1 MFYIFYFSS
10 RYVLQIISKRLMK
23 IFQKTFTKCFCSSQK
38 TKINIYLYGSPIHSP
53 KVNDGGLR
61 LSFTKRIL
69 HVDLTTGKTE
79 VKPLDMKLAKK
90 YIGGIGL
97 GMKLWLD
104 NSKAGVD
111 PFSPENPMFFMTGP
125 LTGTMA
131 PSAGNS
137 YAVVS
142 KSPLTFTIGEAKA
155 HGFFG
160 AEMKRAGYD
169 VIMFTGKSE
178 KLVYAWIDDDSVQL
192 LDASHLVGKSPQETE
207 EIIREELG
215 DFYIRVSAIGE
226 AGEKLSRIACIMN
239 DEFRAIGRG
248 GMGAVMGSKNLKAV
262 AVRGTNDVN
271 VANLEEFREFVRTVH
286 ERMKGPATRKYRTL
300 GTPENVLVL
309 NAISALATRNFTNA
323 TFEGAE
329 KVSGERLN
337 EQYIKKIVG
346 CATCGMRCDHVA
358 LVPEGEYKGTVSRVE
373 FECLWAMGP
382 LCGVDRLDAIIEAI
396 YQANH
401 YGLDGISAGVVVA
414 FAMDLYEHGII
425 TKEDTDG
432 LELNFGNAHALVE
445 CVKMIGQRKGWLGN
459 VLAEGTKK
467 AAEIIGKDAYKYA
480 NHIKGMEL
488 PGYDLRTLK
497 TAALGFSVSFR
508 GACHLR
514 SGAYSPDIKGSV
526 DRFKIEKG
534 RGKLVVDGEDIY
546 NVVDSL
552 ILCKFS
558 RGVMYDGLGDMAK
571 YYTLATGIEMTA
583 EELAEAGER
592 INHLARVINIREGK
606 GTRSDDTLPWKIM
619 NYPVPD
625 EGIAHGVVVN
635 QKEFDIGLD
644 DYYEVRGWTKDGI
657 PTPETLKR
665 MGLDDLVP
673 IVKKK
678 IASMKKK

>member
-1 MFYIFYFSS
+1 LSYN
-10 RYVLQIISKRLMK
+10 KK
-23 IFQKTFTKCFCSSQK
+23 I
-38 TKINIYLYGSPIHSP
+38 LY
-53 KVNDGGLR
+53 
-61 LSFTKRIL
+61 
-69 HVDLTTGKTE
+69 VDLTTGKTE
-79 VKPLDMKLAKK
+79 VKPLKEKLLKE

-104 NSKAGVD
+104 HSKAGVD
-111 PFSPENPMFFMTGP
+111 PFSPENPLLFITGP

-142 KSPLTFTIGEAKA
+142 KGPLTEGICECKA

-160 AEMKRAGYD
+160 PELKRAGYD
-169 VIMFTGKSE
+169 AVIFTGKSE
-178 KLVYAWIDDDSVQL
+178 KLVYAWIDDDSIQL
-192 LDASHLVGKSPQETE
+192 LDADHLRGMSPAETDE
-207 EIIREELG
+207 TIREEMG

-226 AGEKLSRIACIMN
+226 AGEKLSRIGCIIN

-271 VANLEEFREFVRTVH
+271 VADIEEFKEFVRTIY

-309 NAISALATRNFTNA
+309 NALAALPTRNFSQA

-329 KVSGERLN
+329 KVSGEYLN
-337 EQYIKKIVG
+337 ERYIKKIIG
-346 CATCGMRCDHVA
+346 CATCGMRCDHIA
-358 LVPEGEYKGTVSRVE
+358 LVPEGEYKGSTSRVE
-373 FECLWAMGP
+373 FECLWSLGP

-396 YQANH
+396 RLCDY
-401 YGLDGISAGVVVA
+401 YGMDGISAGVIVA
-414 FAMDLYEHGII
+414 FAMDLYENGII
-425 TKEDTDG
+425 TKKDTDG
-432 LELNFGNAHALVE
+432 LDLSFGNHEALLE
-445 CVKMIGQRKGWLGN
+445 TIKRMGTRKGWLGDT
-459 VLAEGTKK
+459 LAEGSMR
-467 AAEIIGKDAYKYA
+467 AAEKIDKGAEKYA

-514 SGAYSPDIKGSV
+514 SGAYSPDVKGKV

-534 RGKLVVDGEDIY
+534 RGKIVMDGEDLY

-558 RGVMYDGLGDMAK
+558 RGVMYDGLKDMAN
-571 YYTLATGIEMTA
+571 YYTLATGIKMTP
-583 EELAEAGER
+583 EELIKAGER
-592 INHLARVINIREGK
+592 INNLARVINIREGK
-606 GTRSDDTLPWKIM
+606 GTREYDTLPWKIM
-619 NYPVPD
+619 HVPVPD
-625 EGIAHGVVVN
+625 EGVAKGAVVS

-644 DYYEVRGWTKDGI
+644 DYYNIRGWTKDGI
-657 PTPETLKR
+657 PTPEKLKEL
-665 MGLDDLVP
+665 GLDDLVK

-678 IASMKKK
+678 IGSNK

>member
-1 MFYIFYFSS
+1 
-10 RYVLQIISKRLMK
+10 
-23 IFQKTFTKCFCSSQK
+23 
-38 TKINIYLYGSPIHSP
+38 
-53 KVNDGGLR
+53 
-61 LSFTKRIL
+61 LSYNKRIL
-69 HVDLTTGKTE
+69 YVDLTTGKTE
-79 VKPLDMKLAKK
+79 VKPLKEKLAKD

-97 GMKLWLD
+97 GMRLWLD
-104 NSKAGVD
+104 NSKAGVK
-111 PFSPENPMFFMTGP
+111 PFSPENPLIFITGP

-142 KSPLTFTIGEAKA
+142 KSPLTGTIGEAKA

-160 AEMKRAGYD
+160 AELKRAGYD
-169 VIMFTGKSE
+169 AVIFTGKSE

-192 LDASHLVGKSPQETE
+192 IDAQHVKGMSPQETE
-207 EIIREELG
+207 ETIREELG
-215 DFYIRVSAIGE
+215 DFYVRVSAIGE
-226 AGEKLSRIACIMN
+226 AGEKLVRIANIMN

-271 VANLEEFREFVRTVH
+271 VDNLEDFKEFVRTVH

-300 GTPENVLVL
+300 GTPQNVLVL
-309 NAISALATRNFTNA
+309 NAIAALPTRNFSQA

-337 EQYIKKIVG
+337 ERYIKKIVG
-346 CATCGMRCDHVA
+346 CATCGMRCDHIA
-358 LVPEGEYKGTVSRVE
+358 LVPEGEYKGTVSRIE
-373 FECLWAMGP
+373 FECLWAVGP

-401 YGLDGISAGVVVA
+401 YGLDGISVGVVVA
-414 FAMDLYEHGII
+414 FAMDLYERGII
-425 TKEDTDG
+425 TKKDTDD
-432 LELNFGNAHALVE
+432 LELNFDSAHALVE
-445 CVKMIGQRKGWLGN
+445 TIKRIGSRKGWLGDT
-459 VLAEGTKK
+459 LAEGTKR
-467 AAEIIGKDAYKYA
+467 AAEIIGKDAWKYA

-514 SGAYSPDIKGSV
+514 SGAYSPDVKGKV
-526 DRFKIEKG
+526 DRLKIETG
-534 RGKLVVDGEDIY
+534 RGKIVKDGEDLY

-558 RGVMYDGLGDMAK
+558 RGVMYDGLKDMAN
-571 YYTLATGIEMTA
+571 YYTLATGIKITP
-583 EELAEAGER
+583 EELVKAGER
-592 INHLARVINIREGK
+592 INNLARVINIREGK
-606 GTRSDDTLPWKIM
+606 GTRGDDTLPWMIM
-619 NYPVPD
+619 NVPVPD
-625 EGIAHGVVVN
+625 EGVAKGAVVS

-644 DYYEVRGWTKDGI
+644 DYYNVRGWTKDGI
-657 PTPETLKR
+657 PTPEKLKEL
-665 MGLDDLVP
+665 GLDDLVS
-673 IVKKK
+673 IVKKE
-678 IASMKKK
+678 IDSKK

>member
-1 MFYIFYFSS
+1 
-10 RYVLQIISKRLMK
+10 
-23 IFQKTFTKCFCSSQK
+23 
-38 TKINIYLYGSPIHSP
+38 
-53 KVNDGGLR
+53 
-61 LSFTKRIL
+61 LSYAKRIL
-69 HVDLTTGKTE
+69 YVDLTTGKTE
-79 VKPLDMKLAKK
+79 VKPLKEKLAKD

-104 NSKAGVD
+104 HSKAGVD
-111 PFSPENPMFFMTGP
+111 PFSPENPLIFITGP

-142 KSPLTFTIGEAKA
+142 KSPLTGGINESKA

-160 AEMKRAGYD
+160 PDLKRAGYD
-169 VIMFTGKSE
+169 AIIFTGKSE

-192 LDASHLVGKSPQETE
+192 LDAEHLRGKSPAETDE
-207 EIIREELG
+207 TIREELG

-226 AGEKLSRIACIMN
+226 AGEKLSRVGCLIN

-271 VANLEEFREFVRTVH
+271 VANLEEFKEFVRTIY

-309 NAISALATRNFTNA
+309 NALAALPTRNFSQA

-329 KVSGERLN
+329 KVSGEQLN
-337 EQYIKKIVG
+337 ERYVKKIIG
-346 CATCGMRCDHVA
+346 CATCGMRCDHIA
-358 LVPEGEYKGTVSRVE
+358 LVPEGEYKGSTSRVE
-373 FECLWAMGP
+373 FECLWSLGP

-396 YQANH
+396 RLCNY
-401 YGLDGISAGVVVA
+401 YGIDGISAGVIVA
-414 FAMDLYEHGII
+414 FAMDLYENGII
-425 TKEDTDG
+425 TKKDTDG
-432 LELNFGNAHALVE
+432 MDLSFGNHEALVE
-445 CVKMIGQRKGWLGN
+445 TIKRMGTRKGWLGDT
-459 VLAEGTKK
+459 LAEGTMK
-467 AAEIIGKDAYKYA
+467 AAEKIGKGAEKYA

-514 SGAYSPDIKGSV
+514 SGAYSPDVKGKV

-534 RGKLVVDGEDIY
+534 RGKIVMDGEDLY

-558 RGVMYDGLGDMAK
+558 RGVMYDGLKDMAN
-571 YYTLATGIEMTA
+571 YYTLATGIEMTP
-583 EELAEAGER
+583 EDLLKAGER
-592 INHLARVINIREGK
+592 INNLARVINIREGK
-606 GTRSDDTLPWKIM
+606 GTREYDNLPWKIM
-619 NYPVPD
+619 NVPVPD
-625 EGIAHGVVVN
+625 EGVAKGVVVN

-644 DYYEVRGWTKDGI
+644 DYYSVRGWTKEGI
-657 PTPETLKR
+657 PTPEKLKEL
-665 MGLDDLVP
+665 GLNDLVS

-678 IASMKKK
+678 IGSKK